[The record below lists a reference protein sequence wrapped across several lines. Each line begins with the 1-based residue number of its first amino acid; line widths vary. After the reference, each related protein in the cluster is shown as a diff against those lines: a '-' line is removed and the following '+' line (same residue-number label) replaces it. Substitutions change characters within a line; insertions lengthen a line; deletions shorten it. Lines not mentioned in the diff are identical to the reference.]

1 MMPISE
7 LLLSKQQN
15 ISHDPFKDEKIKV
28 IRWIPSII
36 TFLFSVK
43 KKEQIHVLEGIY
55 GTLVSFLFSS
65 STQLCLDKGI
75 NPHVPFSKNLFIF
88 TF

>member
-43 KKEQIHVLEGIY
+43 KKNRFM
-55 GTLVSFLFSS
+55 FLREYM
-65 STQLCLDKGI
+65 G
-75 NPHVPFSKNLFIF
+75 P
-88 TF
+88 